1 MIRHLFHEALQS
13 LAGNRRRGSLAV
25 LGLLIG
31 IAAVVSV
38 VGVGQGAE
46 ALIRSDLEAMGNPA
60 CLTVR
65 PNWEYLATIGWSR
78 DPAAITR
85 DDIAM
90 IKSRPDLVRA
100 ASPLA
105 EMNMRLSNGARHKSA
120 KLRAVMPDWFVIQKL
135 ELDRGRNFLPDD
147 DIQMRKVA
155 VIGAELAEV
164 LFPGEDPIGR
174 EVAVGQAGGATVIGV
189 LKREKN
195 SLFAAIEEYDA
206 TSNASLYVP
215 SSTVIR
221 MGGESMIRDL
231 TVLAAEAGR
240 IDEAERWIKAVL
252 DSNHGRWEGG
262 VSKFGVDKA
271 RDVLASMGSV
281 TGVMTLFVA
290 VIAGISLVVAG
301 IGTMNIMLISVK
313 ERTREIGTRKAL
325 GARPAW
331 IQAQFLFESLILCGL
346 GGVGG
351 VLVAAAAVQGI
362 AAAAGWPA
370 ILAGSSLA
378 LALGLS
384 TATGLLFGWMPARR
398 AARLDP
404 VEALRYE

>member
-13 LAGNRRRGSLAV
+13 LAGNRRRGSLAA

-31 IAAVVSV
+31 IAAVVTV

-60 CLTVR
+60 CLSVR
-65 PNWEYLATIGWSR
+65 PNWEYLATTGWTKQ
-78 DPAAITR
+78 PAAITR
-85 DDIAM
+85 EDIAK
-90 IKSRPDLVRA
+90 IKTRPDLVRA
-100 ASPLA
+100 ASPLV
-105 EMNMRLSNGARHKSA
+105 ELNMRLSNGARHKSA

-147 DIQMRKVA
+147 DLQMRKVA
-155 VIGAELAEV
+155 VLGADLAAA
-164 LFPGEDPIGR
+164 LFPGVDPIGR
-174 EVAVGQAGGATVIGV
+174 EVTMGHDGGATVIGV
-189 LKREKN
+189 LKRERN
-195 SLFAAIEEYDA
+195 SLIAAIEEYDS
-206 TSNASLYVP
+206 TSNASLYIP
-215 SSTVIR
+215 ASTVIR
-221 MGGESMIRDL
+221 LGGESMIRDL
-231 TVLAAEAGR
+231 TVLAADSGR
-240 IDEAERWIKAVL
+240 VDEAERWVKAVL
-252 DSNHGRWEGG
+252 SYNHGTWEGG
-262 VSKFGVDKA
+262 NSKFAVDKA

-281 TGVMTLFVA
+281 TGIMTLFIA

-346 GGVGG
+346 GGAGG
-351 VLVAAAAVQGI
+351 VLAAAAAVHGI
-362 AAAAGWPA
+362 AALAGWPA
-370 ILAGSSLA
+370 LLPLSSLG

-404 VEALRYE
+404 VDALRYE